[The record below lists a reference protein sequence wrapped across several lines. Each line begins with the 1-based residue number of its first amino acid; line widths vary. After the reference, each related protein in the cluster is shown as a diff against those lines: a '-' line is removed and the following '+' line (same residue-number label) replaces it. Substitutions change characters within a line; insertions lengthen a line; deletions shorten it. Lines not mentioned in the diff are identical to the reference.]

1 MIQLDP
7 LCAFTR
13 VVKLTNLEDLKMAQ
27 CLKERMDSTLSA
39 KLFISTF
46 VC

>member
-39 KLFISTF
+39 KSLVKLF
-46 VC
+46 VL